1 VSDPE
6 RGIEQEVVA
15 PAGAPSPP
23 SDWDET
29 AGAQAARAQAESAV
43 QAARTASE
51 GDAAQAGPEGD
62 ARGAR
67 PAVDGAA
74 ARPEVDA
81 PGARPE
87 VDAAGARPEVDA
99 PEARPQVAAGARPEV
114 DAPEARPQVDAAKAQ
129 PEGDAPEARPQV
141 DAAGARPEVDAP
153 EARPEV
159 DAAKAQPEGDAPEA
173 QPDGDAADA
182 EGQQA
187 PEDES
192 AGEAHADLHER
203 AGKADAY
210 LELAQRTQ
218 ADFDNYRKRMTRE
231 VRAAEARGIGRLA
244 RELLPAIDNLE
255 RALAA
260 VDAAEPRHHLSEG
273 IRLVTAELSAAL
285 GRTGIQGYD
294 PKGERFDPVQHEA
307 VAQQPV
313 AGAEPGT
320 VVEVLQAGYRLN
332 EAILRPARVIVAS

>member
-1 VSDPE
+1 MSAQE
-6 RGIEQEVVA
+6 RGIEQEVVP
-15 PAGAPSPP
+15 PAGAPPTP
-23 SDWDET
+23 
-29 AGAQAARAQAESAV
+29 
-43 QAARTASE
+43 
-51 GDAAQAGPEGD
+51 PEGD
-62 ARGAR
+62 PPAHEEAAPDEAAAGGVEVGA
-67 PAVDGAA
+67 AGGAA
-74 ARPEVDA
+74 AGDA
-81 PGARPE
+81 EDGGAKDGAGADTAQVATPQDGAGENGSRAGALAAQS
-87 VDAAGARPEVDA
+87 AAGADQAPPRPDGTDA
-99 PEARPQVAAGARPEV
+99 RSEA
-114 DAPEARPQVDAAKAQ
+114 
-129 PEGDAPEARPQV
+129 GDAQT
-141 DAAGARPEVDAP
+141 
-153 EARPEV
+153 
-159 DAAKAQPEGDAPEA
+159 EA
-173 QPDGDAADA
+173 QDEPDADA
-182 EGQQA
+182 DA
-187 PEDES
+187 DDD
-192 AGEAHADLHER
+192 HADLHER

-231 VRAAEARGIGRLA
+231 VRAAESRGIGRLA

-294 PKGERFDPVQHEA
+294 PKGERFDPAQHEA
-307 VAQQPV
+307 VAQHPV